1 MSFKL
6 QKDGA
11 SVLANIVAG
20 TPGYKI
26 NGMYVEYHID
36 PEYAAVDKDA
46 AYFEHLAGNDGYVRV
61 AVTSAAVDKDR
72 IQFTALIAPQD
83 LQKASSIKGVK
94 LTSATLVYMKNEN
107 VAEDSIIYTVVFK
120 EPVQVVSNSYITVH
134 AGLSMG
140 A

>member
-11 SVLANIVAG
+11 NVLANIVAG

-26 NGMYVEYHID
+26 NGMYVEYHLE
-36 PEYAAVDKDA
+36 PEYAATDKDA
-46 AYFEHLAGNDGYVRV
+46 DYFERLSGNDGYVRV
-61 AVTSAAVDKDR
+61 AVTSATVDKGR

-83 LQKASSIKGVK
+83 LQKANGIKGIQ

-107 VAEDSIIYTVVFK
+107 VAEDSIIYTVVFQ
-120 EPVQVVSNSYITVH
+120 EPVQVVNNSYITVH